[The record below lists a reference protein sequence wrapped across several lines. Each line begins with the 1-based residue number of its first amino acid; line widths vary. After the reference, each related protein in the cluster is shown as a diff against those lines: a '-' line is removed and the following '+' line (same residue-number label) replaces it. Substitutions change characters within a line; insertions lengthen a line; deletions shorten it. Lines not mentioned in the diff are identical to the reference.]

1 MKTYLDEPIKL
12 LDEAAVEVEAEMV
25 RVPHFFPNHTWVIK
39 ADTGSKPAHQTVDL
53 QGSLTGVKGSW
64 YNLDT
69 SNTITSEIRHVA
81 NKAVKFIRAKLR
93 VISGGGSPVP
103 TVSVWWLPAIK

>member
-1 MKTYLDEPIKL
+1 MKTYDNEPIKL
-12 LDEAAVEVEAEMV
+12 LDEASIEVEAEKVKMF
-25 RVPHFFPNHTWVIK
+25 HFFPNHTWVIK
-39 ADTGSKPAHQTVDL
+39 ADTGSKPSHQTVDL
-53 QGSLTGVKGSW
+53 QGSLTGEKGSW

-69 SNTITSEIRHVA
+69 SNTIESEIRHVA

-93 VISGGGSPVP
+93 VISGGGSPAP